1 MKKVLFLFFCVSTL
15 AFAQDDLNVMSYN
28 VRLASVDDGDNSW
41 EIRKERVAR
50 LIEYYEP
57 DFLGMQEV
65 QKVQLDFLLENLPQY
80 RFIGL
85 PREEGIHAEYS
96 CIFYNAEKYK
106 VLEEKTFWLSETPD
120 EMSKGW
126 DAACH
131 RIVTYGLFQDKKS
144 KQKFWIVNTH
154 LDHVGLKAREKSA
167 KILVQLAKELKTK
180 KDIPFILTG
189 DFNAEPNDTV
199 IATLKEDLKEASS
212 VSKTK
217 PYGNSIHTW
226 NAFQFYKIP
235 DKQIDYIFFDKK
247 TSIYVRKFNTI
258 NDFYDFKYPSDHLPI
273 LATFYL
279 NYKKNK

>member
-1 MKKVLFLFFCVSTL
+1 MVL
-15 AFAQDDLNVMSYN
+15 AQNDLNVMSYN
-28 VRLASVDDGDNSW
+28 VRLASANDGENNWD
-41 EIRKERVAR
+41 IRKEKVTE
-50 LIEYYEP
+50 LIGYYEP

-65 QKVQLDFLLENLPQY
+65 QKVQLDYLLANLPQY
-80 RFIGL
+80 QFIGL

-96 CIFYNAEKYK
+96 CIFYNAEKFK
-106 VLEEKTFWLSETPD
+106 VLEYKTFWLSETPN

-144 KQKFWIVNTH
+144 KQKFWIANTH
-154 LDHVGLKAREKSA
+154 LDHMGMKAREESA
-167 KILVQLAKELKTK
+167 KMLVDLAKDLKAQ

-189 DFNAEPNDTV
+189 DFNAEPDDKV
-199 IATLKEDLKEASS
+199 IMILKESLKEASS
-212 VSKTK
+212 ASKTK
-217 PYGNSIHTW
+217 PYGNSTHTW
-226 NAFQFYKIP
+226 NAFEFSKEP

-258 NDFYDFKYPSDHLPI
+258 NDFYHFKYPSDHLPV

-279 NYKKNK
+279 DYQK